1 MPPEIDPKNPK
12 GNAGGDQ
19 GDPDPKGKQDPG
31 QVEMQAP
38 ELTYKNWMG
47 QQTKEIQALVTEN
60 VTGLKSALES
70 ERENRKGVETQLRTL
85 AEELEGDHKEAI
97 ENMANQLDAVTLQ
110 NDFYEDALA
119 EGVNNPKLAF
129 VVAKEYKLIDRKGR
143 VNFDKMRVD
152 FPELFG
158 VLPKGSK
165 GGAGAGLNQ
174 DLESAQTMNTL
185 MRKAV
190 GRG

>member
-1 MPPEIDPKNPK
+1 MPPKVEPGKTK
-12 GNAGGDQ
+12 EGNGGQ

-31 QVEMQAP
+31 QVETQAP
-38 ELTYKNWMG
+38 ELTYDNWMG
-47 QQTKEIQALVTEN
+47 QQTKEVQALVTGN

-70 ERENRKGVETQLRTL
+70 ERENRKGVESQLRTL
-85 AEELEGDHKEAI
+85 AEQLEGDHKEAI
-97 ENMANQLDAVTLQ
+97 ENMANQLDEVTLQ
-110 NDFYEDALA
+110 NDFYEAAIA

-129 VVAKEYKLIDRKGR
+129 VVVKEYQLIDRKGR

-158 VLPKGSK
+158 IVPKGSK

-174 DLESAQTMNTL
+174 EPESAKTMDKL
-185 MRKAV
+185 MRKAA

>member
-19 GDPDPKGKQDPG
+19 GDPNPKGKQDPG
-31 QVEMQAP
+31 QGEKQAP
-38 ELTYKNWMG
+38 ELTYENFMS
-47 QQTKEIQALVTEN
+47 QQTKEVQALVTGN

-70 ERENRKGVETQLRTL
+70 ERENRKGVEAQLRTL
-85 AEELEGDHKEAI
+85 AEQLEGDHKEAI
-97 ENMANQLDAVTLQ
+97 ENMANQLDEVTLQ
-110 NDFYEDALA
+110 NDFYEDAIA

-129 VVAKEYKLIDRKGR
+129 VVAREYKLIDRKGR
-143 VNFDKMRVD
+143 VNWNQMRVD
-152 FPELFG
+152 FSELFG
-158 VLPKGSK
+158 ILPKGSK

-174 DLESAQTMNTL
+174 EPESAQTMNTL

>member
-1 MPPEIDPKNPK
+1 MSPKPDQGK
-12 GNAGGDQ
+12 TKAGNGGQ
-19 GDPDPKGKQDPG
+19 GDPDPKGKPDPG
-31 QVEMQAP
+31 QVETQAP
-38 ELTYKNWMG
+38 ELTYENWMG
-47 QQTKEIQALVTEN
+47 QQTKEVQALVTGN

-70 ERENRKGVETQLRTL
+70 ERENRKGVESQLRTL
-85 AEELEGDHKEAI
+85 AEQLEGDHKEAI
-97 ENMANQLDAVTLQ
+97 ENMANQLDEVTLQ
-110 NDFYEDALA
+110 NDFYEDAIA

-129 VVAKEYKLIDRKGR
+129 VVVKEYKLIDRKGR

-158 VLPKGSK
+158 IKPKGSK

-174 DLESAQTMNTL
+174 EPESAQTMDKL